1 VAPSVCARCIYK
13 AGKMAPG
20 NPVTPSLLSCLA
32 GLRQCR
38 AGVAFGLGRWG
49 FECGEDD
56 GGTLDDLQAL
66 GQKCGV
72 AVIQVDV
79 IGGCPAGIQTDGG
92 SDDERNRLGFGLVE

>member
-1 VAPSVCARCIYK
+1 
-13 AGKMAPG
+13 MAPG

-79 IGGCPAGIQTDGG
+79 IGGCLPVFKPMAVPMTNAIA
-92 SDDERNRLGFGLVE
+92 SASVSLNSF